1 MKILFLAHRTPYP
14 PDKGDKI
21 RSFHVLSQL
30 AKRHTVSLAYWVDD
44 PKDLNHADALRR
56 ICRGTVAPV
65 SLDLLRAKAR
75 AIWSLSKGQS
85 FSAGYYNS
93 SRFQRVVDT
102 LVNEDR
108 PDLFYVFSSA
118 MAHYLERFEKTPA
131 IVDFV
136 DVDSEKWRQLSEF
149 ASFPFSR
156 IYRLEHERLAQVEI
170 EISRW
175 ARCSLFVS
183 EVEAGLFREIGGKG
197 RIVAVPNGVTFD
209 LLRLPAHAELKP
221 DNKRSIQKSSR
232 SIHILFVGTMSYFPN
247 ADAVLYFA
255 REIFPQIR
263 SIFPQAVF
271 DIVGRLPPRSV
282 RRLSATNGICVHGEV
297 DEIQPFLV
305 QADVS
310 IAPMRISRG
319 VPNKILEAMAVGVP
333 VVATTEAV
341 KGIRVSDEQE
351 LLLGDTAERFA
362 AQVIRLLSDVEL
374 RTRITKRARQRV
386 QEVYNWRTIG
396 NQLADLIEGTR
407 PEVSFGVA

>member
-44 PKDLNHADALRR
+44 PKDVDHANALRR

-65 SLDLLRAKAR
+65 SLDLMRAKAR
-75 AIWSLSKGQS
+75 AVWSLAKGQS
-85 FSAGYYNS
+85 FSAGYYHS
-93 SRFQRVVDT
+93 SRFHRVVET
-102 LVNEDR
+102 LVKDDR

-118 MAHYLERFEKTPA
+118 MAHYAGRLEKIPA

-136 DVDSEKWRQLSEF
+136 DVDSEKWRQLSQV
-149 ASFPFSR
+149 ATFPFSR
-156 IYRLEHERLAQVEI
+156 IYGLEHQRLAQVEI

-175 ARCSLFVS
+175 AQCSLFVS
-183 EVEAGLFREIGGKG
+183 EVEADLFRENGGQG

-209 LLRLPAHAELKP
+209 FLRLPVHEPLKL
-221 DNKRSIQKSSR
+221 DDKRRSSR
-232 SIHILFVGTMSYFPN
+232 SFHILFVGTMSYFPN

-255 REIFPQIR
+255 REIFPHIR
-263 SIFPQAVF
+263 RIFPQAIF

-282 RRLSATNGICVHGEV
+282 RKLSAADGIRVYGEV
-297 DEIQPFLV
+297 EEIRPFLA

-341 KGIRVSDEQE
+341 KGIRVNDEE
-351 LLLGDTAERFA
+351 ECLLGDTPERFA

-386 QEVYNWRTIG
+386 QEVYNWKTIG

-407 PEVSFGVA
+407 PKISFGAA